1 MSETFIGSRSLRCI
15 RMKLRRNVTDW
26 PLQDVNNYCIT
37 TGGELEIEQNKV
49 YVTLMEVIQK

>member
-1 MSETFIGSRSLRCI
+1 
-15 RMKLRRNVTDW
+15 MKLRRNVTDW